1 MGLTVWGRRVG
12 YAPAIFLNGR
22 RTAERGAECGSKV
35 YYAGLDED
43 LALDFE
49 EDLQGVIVRVR
60 RDPLINRVRKY
71 SVRRANLPRF
81 KNQSVAYMMWKASVV
96 VIAIG
101 HAKRRPYYWY
111 RRPKQHR
118 DAH

>member
-1 MGLTVWGRRVG
+1 MMDIVFHPAAREEAHEG
-12 YAPAIFLNGR
+12 YLYY
-22 RTAERGAECGSKV
+22 GAE
-35 YYAGLDED
+35 DEE

-49 EDLQGVIVRVR
+49 HKINQTLDLIQHEPELLRIR
-60 RDPLINRVRKY
+60 RY
-71 SVRRANLPRF
+71 GVRRANLPRF
-81 KNQSVAYMMWKASVV
+81 KERYVAYMIWKDKIV

-118 DAH
+118 ESTS

>member
-1 MGLTVWGRRVG
+1 MSPVE
-12 YAPAIFLNGR
+12 YHPAAREEAIE
-22 RTAERGAECGSKV
+22 AYV
-35 YYAGLDED
+35 YYAEIDED

-49 EDLQGVIVRVR
+49 EKLRGVIARIR
-60 RDPLINRVRKY
+60 RDPLLNRVRKY
-71 SVRRANLPRF
+71 GVRRVNLPRF
-81 KNQSVAYMMWKASVV
+81 KNQYVAYMLWKESVV

-101 HAKRRPYYWY
+101 HGKRRPYYWY

>member
-1 MGLTVWGRRVG
+1 MNIVFHPASREEAHEG
-12 YAPAIFLNGR
+12 YL
-22 RTAERGAECGSKV
+22 
-35 YYAGLDED
+35 YYGGEDEA

-49 EDLQGVIVRVR
+49 RKVQRTLDLIQGDPEHFRIR
-60 RDPLINRVRKY
+60 RYN
-71 SVRRANLPRF
+71 VRRANLPRF
-81 KNQSVAYMMWKASVV
+81 KERYIAYMLWKDEIV

-118 DAH
+118 DQTRPTSPQ

>member
-1 MGLTVWGRRVG
+1 MRDIVFHPAAREEAREG
-12 YAPAIFLNGR
+12 YLHYGG
-22 RTAERGAECGSKV
+22 E
-35 YYAGLDED
+35 DED

-49 EDLQGVIVRVR
+49 RKINQTLDLIQREPELFRIRRYNVR
-60 RDPLINRVRKY
+60 RV
-71 SVRRANLPRF
+71 NLPRF
-81 KNQSVAYMMWKASVV
+81 KERYIASMIWKGEIV

-118 DAH
+118 DEEGGGPAFHG